1 MGEERR
7 RERGREGWLGNTS
20 GVKAGAC
27 LKRYTVYIWG
37 GNQGGWGVGGG
48 LTFLRSLSSASKKKH
63 WANCRGVE
71 ERRDTH
77 THGVI

>member
-1 MGEERR
+1 MAVKHKWGESGGVFKEIYSIYM
-7 RERGREGWLGNTS
+7 GRES
-20 GVKAGAC
+20 GGV
-27 LKRYTVYIWG
+27 
-37 GNQGGWGVGGG
+37 GVGGG

-71 ERRDTH
+71 ERGDTH